1 MMSVNDIVDAMAR
14 ERRVE
19 TIVQNIARRSLTPE
33 LRDLCQEIYRI
44 LLTYDAARLGDLYEH
59 GEAGFLIARIAMNQ
73 YRSSTS
79 PFHRIF
85 RWYSQHSTPL
95 ENDR

>member
-1 MMSVNDIVDAMAR
+1 MTSVCDIVEALAR

-33 LRDLCQEIYRI
+33 LRDLCQEIYLI

-59 GEAGFLIARIAMNQ
+59 GETGFLIARIAMNQ

-79 PFHRIF
+79 PFHRAY
-85 RWYSQHSTPL
+85 RWYSQHSSPI